1 MPCSRSGSVC
11 TCRWPTRFRH
21 FPDMAFDWDLVQKAI
36 PLLGA
41 GLLTSVKI
49 CSLAMLIG
57 TALVVLLGLT
67 SMSRCAPARWFV
79 RVYVDFIRGTP
90 LLIQIFLVYFA
101 LPVIGVNF
109 NDYWAG
115 VTALTLNAG
124 GFICEIM
131 RGGLQ
136 SIDAGQTEAAK
147 SIGMRH
153 RQIVL
158 HVLFPQAWRRI
169 LPPLTNELI
178 SLVKG
183 SALLSAIS
191 VYELTHAGQE
201 IIATYFS
208 PFEIFLLIAL
218 YYYALISA
226 FAWLSRYLERRL
238 PQF

>member
-1 MPCSRSGSVC
+1 MDWSIIVMALPILAVGLLATLKVC
-11 TCRWPTRFRH
+11 LAAIAIGIVLGFVLGFGALSRFR
-21 FPDMAFDWDLVQKAI
+21 AVRIA
-36 PLLGA
+36 
-41 GLLTSVKI
+41 V
-49 CSLAMLIG
+49 LA
-57 TALVVLLGLT
+57 
-67 SMSRCAPARWFV
+67 
-79 RVYVDFIRGTP
+79 YVDFVRGTP
-90 LLIQIFLVYFA
+90 LLVQIFLVYFA
-101 LPVIGVNF
+101 LPVIGINF
-109 NDYWAG
+109 NEYWAG
-115 VTALTLNAG
+115 VIALSLNAG
-124 GFICEIM
+124 GFICEIVRASM
-131 RGGLQ
+131 Q
-136 SIDAGQTEAAK
+136 SVDRGQTEAAQ

-178 SLVKG
+178 SLIKG

-226 FAWLSRYLERRL
+226 LAWLSRYLERRL
-238 PQF
+238 PQY

>member
-1 MPCSRSGSVC
+1 MDWSIILMAMPILAIGLLATLKVC
-11 TCRWPTRFRH
+11 LAAIVIGIVLGFALGFGALSRFR
-21 FPDMAFDWDLVQKAI
+21 LVRIA
-36 PLLGA
+36 
-41 GLLTSVKI
+41 V
-49 CSLAMLIG
+49 LA
-57 TALVVLLGLT
+57 
-67 SMSRCAPARWFV
+67 
-79 RVYVDFIRGTP
+79 YVDFVRGTP
-90 LLIQIFLVYFA
+90 LLVQIFLVYFA
-101 LPVIGVNF
+101 LPVIGINF
-109 NDYWAG
+109 NEYWAG
-115 VTALTLNAG
+115 VTALSLNAG
-124 GFICEIM
+124 GFICEIVRAGM
-131 RGGLQ
+131 Q
-136 SIDAGQTEAAK
+136 SIDRGQTEAAQ

-153 RQIVL
+153 RQVIL

-178 SLVKG
+178 SLIKG

-226 FAWLSRYLERRL
+226 LAWLSRYLERRL